1 MPDNSEYCLGSLV
14 DHAIDLS
21 NVKYQEMKEDPLTIL
36 LRRLK
41 LEKLDGEEDERQFR
55 AKINEMFVLQRG
67 MALEGLRDGLSLS
80 GK

>member
-1 MPDNSEYCLGSLV
+1 
-14 DHAIDLS
+14 
-21 NVKYQEMKEDPLTIL
+21 MKEDPLTIL